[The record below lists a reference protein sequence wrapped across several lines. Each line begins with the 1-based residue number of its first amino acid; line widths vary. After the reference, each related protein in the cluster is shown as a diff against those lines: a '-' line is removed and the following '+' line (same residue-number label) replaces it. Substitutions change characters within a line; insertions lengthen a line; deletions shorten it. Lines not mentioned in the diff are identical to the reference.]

1 MEVLGKENA
10 NYIFFSF
17 LTSLSV
23 LPSLPS
29 LYFIFLIFLTYK
41 GIRGSTCII
50 VYEMFSVMEIFLF
63 VNFLMGFCLN
73 FFLSAFI
80 FLLGSSISFFTLFPN
95 FLSYLHLP
103 LHSFFLVFLCP
114 PSFLFVSLYLL
125 LNFLPSALCP

>member
-1 MEVLGKENA
+1 MKWVFSSFLIACSDICSPNTLFSCGGSECRIDGSTGKRECKL
-10 NYIFFSF
+10 YFFSF

-23 LPSLPS
+23 LSSLPS

-73 FFLSAFI
+73 FFFI
-80 FLLGSSISFFTLFPN
+80 CIYFSPWVLNLLF
-95 FLSYLHLP
+95 Y
-103 LHSFFLVFLCP
+103 
-114 PSFLFVSLYLL
+114 FVS
-125 LNFLPSALCP
+125 